1 MPPGHADDLAEREHL
16 LKGSAM
22 SNDAKPSVNGK
33 HDLLTHRIVVISLG
47 AFILF
52 TGLNVTVLTLMGK
65 EVPQA
70 LPAMGYMALGAF
82 CTMLANIMKEPR

>member
-1 MPPGHADDLAEREHL
+1 
-16 LKGSAM
+16 M
-22 SNDAKPSVNGK
+22 SNDIKPSVNGK

-70 LPAMGYMALGAF
+70 
-82 CTMLANIMKEPR
+82 CPRWATWRWARSARCSPTS